1 MSVGQKLKEYV
12 TENRAGILNDLIF
25 AALWVG
31 IVSVLFEVAFPDA
44 PTWAFYLCLAAGIPA
59 YYGFFISLDIA
70 TKNQQQ
76 K

>member
-1 MSVGQKLKEYV
+1 MSAGEKLKKYV
-12 TENRAGILNDLIF
+12 TENRDGILNDLIF

-59 YYGFFISLDIA
+59 YYGFFLSLEIA
-70 TKNQQQ
+70 AKQQQ
-76 K
+76 QE